1 MKNIILLLLL
11 VVVSGCS
18 STKTT
23 TVLDTPNGEI
33 IITDLPL
40 LDE

>member
-11 VVVSGCS
+11 MIVSSCS

-40 LDE
+40 DE

>member
-1 MKNIILLLLL
+1 M
-11 VVVSGCS
+11 VVSGCS

-40 LDE
+40 DE

>member
-11 VVVSGCS
+11 MVVSSCS

-40 LDE
+40 DE

>member
-1 MKNIILLLLL
+1 M
-11 VVVSGCS
+11 VVVGGCS

-40 LDE
+40 DE

>member
-1 MKNIILLLLL
+1 MKKIILLLLL
-11 VVVSGCS
+11 IVVSGCS
-18 STKTT
+18 TKTI

-40 LDE
+40 DE